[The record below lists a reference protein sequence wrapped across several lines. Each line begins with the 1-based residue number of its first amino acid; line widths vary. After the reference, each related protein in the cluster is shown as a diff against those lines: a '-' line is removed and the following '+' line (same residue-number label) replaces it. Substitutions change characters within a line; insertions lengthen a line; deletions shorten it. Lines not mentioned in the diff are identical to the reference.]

1 MAWFQYIGHLASDT
15 VTKEIRM
22 SAQVDLPDA
31 SPTLEPEKAMRTST
45 TVHRSLTFAALT
57 LVTINCTATNSGTPS
72 SERYDILLRG
82 GTVVDGSGAPRFT
95 ADVAIRGERIAAV
108 GRSGLDP
115 TLADKVIDVSGKA
128 VTPGFVDNHAHIQ
141 TTIHQYP
148 LAENFTRQG
157 ITTIVA
163 SLHSGDVPWPLD
175 EYIAA
180 LDVAPNVA
188 FFAGH
193 TWARRQVLGM
203 DNRDPSGEELQQMR
217 DLIDQAMQQGAIGLS
232 TGLLYVPANYAKTEE
247 VIELAKVASRYGG
260 IYYTHMRD
268 EGRGLLASV
277 AEAIRIGREAE
288 IPVQIQHH
296 KAMGVAQFGWSA
308 NTLAMIDSAN
318 ASGLD
323 VRHDLYPYT
332 AGSTGS
338 SVIFPPW
345 ALAGGQDSLVAR
357 VSDPA
362 VRPQVEEGMRDRL
375 VNEWVGDDLN
385 RIQFRTV
392 PSAPEF
398 DGKTLAD
405 YAAAQGL
412 PNTVASGIQMGIEL
426 QLAGGFSA
434 IYHVMDEGDVQRIM
448 RHPLATFQTDGDPV
462 GYGEGF
468 PHPRSYG
475 AFPRVLARYVRDL
488 GVLTLEEAIH
498 KMTRL
503 SMDRLGQAERGSIA
517 EGMIA
522 DLVVFDPETIQDNAD
537 YVQPHQFSTGI
548 ETMIINGTLVIDGM
562 ALTGERPGTVLTL
575 SLIHI

>member
-188 FFAGH
+188 FLAGH

-562 ALTGERPGTVLTL
+562 ALTGERPGTVLTRPETN
-575 SLIHI
+575 

>member
-357 VSDPA
+357 VNDPA

-475 AFPRVLARYVRDL
+475 AFPRILARYVRDL

-562 ALTGERPGTVLTL
+562 ALTGERPGTVLTRPETN
-575 SLIHI
+575 

>member
-434 IYHVMDEGDVQRIM
+434 IYHVMDEEDVQRIM

-475 AFPRVLARYVRDL
+475 AFPRILARYVREL

-562 ALTGERPGTVLTL
+562 ALTGERPGTVLTRPETN
-575 SLIHI
+575 

>member
-180 LDVAPNVA
+180 LDVAPNEA

-562 ALTGERPGTVLTL
+562 ALTGERPGTVLTRPETN
-575 SLIHI
+575 

>member
-1 MAWFQYIGHLASDT
+1 MP
-15 VTKEIRM
+15 
-22 SAQVDLPDA
+22 AQVDLPDA
-31 SPTLEPEKAMRTST
+31 SSTLEPEKTMSTST

-57 LVTINCTATNSGTPS
+57 LVTINCTAANSGTPS
-72 SERYDILLRG
+72 SERYDILLTG
-82 GTVVDGSGAPRFT
+82 GTVVDGSGASRFT

-108 GRSGLDP
+108 ARSGLDP
-115 TLADKVIDVSGKA
+115 TLADRVIDVSGKA

-296 KAMGVAQFGWSA
+296 KAMGVAQFGWSS

-357 VSDPA
+357 VNDPA

-475 AFPRVLARYVRDL
+475 AFPRVLARYVREL

-503 SMDRLGQAERGSIA
+503 SMDRLGQTERGSSA

-548 ETMIINGTLVIDGM
+548 EIMIINGTLVIDGM
-562 ALTGERPGTVLTL
+562 ALTGERPGTVLTRPETN
-575 SLIHI
+575 

>member
-1 MAWFQYIGHLASDT
+1 MP
-15 VTKEIRM
+15 
-22 SAQVDLPDA
+22 AQVDLPDA
-31 SPTLEPEKAMRTST
+31 SSTLEPEKTMSTST
-45 TVHRSLTFAALT
+45 AVHRSLTFAALT
-57 LVTINCTATNSGTPS
+57 LVTINCTAANSGTPS
-72 SERYDILLRG
+72 SERYDILLTG
-82 GTVVDGSGAPRFT
+82 GTVVDGSGASRFT

-108 GRSGLDP
+108 ARSGLDP
-115 TLADKVIDVSGKA
+115 TLADRVIDVSGKA

-296 KAMGVAQFGWSA
+296 KAMGVAQFGWSS

-357 VSDPA
+357 VNDPA

-405 YAAAQGL
+405 YAAARGL

-475 AFPRVLARYVRDL
+475 AFPRVLARYVREL

-503 SMDRLGQAERGSIA
+503 SMDRLGQTERGSIA

-548 ETMIINGTLVIDGM
+548 EIMIINGTLVIDGM
-562 ALTGERPGTVLTL
+562 ALTGERPGTVLTRPETN
-575 SLIHI
+575 

>member
-1 MAWFQYIGHLASDT
+1 
-15 VTKEIRM
+15 M

-31 SPTLEPEKAMRTST
+31 SSTLEPEKTMSTST

-57 LVTINCTATNSGTPS
+57 LVTINCTAANSGTPS
-72 SERYDILLRG
+72 SERYDILLTG
-82 GTVVDGSGAPRFT
+82 GTVVDGSGASRFT

-108 GRSGLDP
+108 ARSGLDP
-115 TLADKVIDVSGKA
+115 TLADRVIDVSGKA

-398 DGKTLAD
+398 VGNTLAD

-562 ALTGERPGTVLTL
+562 ALTGERPGTVLTRPETN
-575 SLIHI
+575 

>member
-434 IYHVMDEGDVQRIM
+434 IYHVMDEEDVQRIM

-475 AFPRVLARYVRDL
+475 AFPRILARYVREL

-503 SMDRLGQAERGSIA
+503 SMDRLGQTERGSIA

-562 ALTGERPGTVLTL
+562 ALTGERPGTVLTRPETN
-575 SLIHI
+575 

>member
-188 FFAGH
+188 FYAGH

-357 VSDPA
+357 GSDPA

-375 VNEWVGDDLN
+375 GNEWVGDDLN

-562 ALTGERPGTVLTL
+562 ALTGERPGTVLTRPETN
-575 SLIHI
+575 

>member
-475 AFPRVLARYVRDL
+475 AFPRILARYVREL

-503 SMDRLGQAERGSIA
+503 SMDRLGQTERGSIA

-562 ALTGERPGTVLTL
+562 ALTGERPGTVLTRPETN
-575 SLIHI
+575 

>member
-15 VTKEIRM
+15 VTKEIRL

-462 GYGEGF
+462 GYGEGV

-562 ALTGERPGTVLTL
+562 ALTGERPGTVLTRPETN
-575 SLIHI
+575 

>member
-1 MAWFQYIGHLASDT
+1 
-15 VTKEIRM
+15 M

-308 NTLAMIDSAN
+308 NTIAMIDSAN

-375 VNEWVGDDLN
+375 VHEWVGDDLN

-475 AFPRVLARYVRDL
+475 AFPRILARYVREL

-562 ALTGERPGTVLTL
+562 ALTGERPGTVLTRPETN
-575 SLIHI
+575 

>member
-15 VTKEIRM
+15 VTKEIRL

-562 ALTGERPGTVLTL
+562 ALTGERPGTVLTRPETN
-575 SLIHI
+575 

>member
-475 AFPRVLARYVRDL
+475 AFPRILARYVREL

-562 ALTGERPGTVLTL
+562 PLTGERPGTVLTRPETN
-575 SLIHI
+575 

>member
-503 SMDRLGQAERGSIA
+503 SMDRLGQTERGSIA

-562 ALTGERPGTVLTL
+562 ALTGERPGTVLTRPETN
-575 SLIHI
+575 

>member
-288 IPVQIQHH
+288 LPVQIQHH

-562 ALTGERPGTVLTL
+562 ALTGERPGTVLTRPETN
-575 SLIHI
+575 

>member
-434 IYHVMDEGDVQRIM
+434 IYHVMDEEDVQRIM

-475 AFPRVLARYVRDL
+475 AFPRILARYVREL

-503 SMDRLGQAERGSIA
+503 SMDRLGQTERGSIA

-562 ALTGERPGTVLTL
+562 ALTGERPGTVLT
-575 SLIHI
+575 HPETN

>member
-1 MAWFQYIGHLASDT
+1 MAWFQYIGRLASDT

-82 GTVVDGSGAPRFT
+82 GTVVDGSGAPRFP

-562 ALTGERPGTVLTL
+562 ALTGERPGTVLTRPETN
-575 SLIHI
+575 

>member
-1 MAWFQYIGHLASDT
+1 
-15 VTKEIRM
+15 M

-296 KAMGVAQFGWSA
+296 KAMGVAQFGWST

-357 VSDPA
+357 VNDPA

-475 AFPRVLARYVRDL
+475 AFPRVLARYVREL

-548 ETMIINGTLVIDGM
+548 EIMIINGTLVIDGM
-562 ALTGERPGTVLTL
+562 ALTGERPGTVLTRPETN
-575 SLIHI
+575 

>member
-434 IYHVMDEGDVQRIM
+434 IYHVMDEEDVQRIM

-475 AFPRVLARYVRDL
+475 AFPRILARYVREL

-562 ALTGERPGTVLTL
+562 ALTGERPGTVLT
-575 SLIHI
+575 HPETN

>member
-1 MAWFQYIGHLASDT
+1 MAWFQYIEHLASDT
-15 VTKEIRM
+15 VTKEIRL

-475 AFPRVLARYVRDL
+475 AFPRVLARYVREL

-503 SMDRLGQAERGSIA
+503 SMDRLGQTERGSIA

-562 ALTGERPGTVLTL
+562 ALTGERPGTVLTRPETN
-575 SLIHI
+575 

>member
-1 MAWFQYIGHLASDT
+1 M
-15 VTKEIRM
+15 
-22 SAQVDLPDA
+22 
-31 SPTLEPEKAMRTST
+31 
-45 TVHRSLTFAALT
+45 
-57 LVTINCTATNSGTPS
+57 
-72 SERYDILLRG
+72 
-82 GTVVDGSGAPRFT
+82 
-95 ADVAIRGERIAAV
+95 
-108 GRSGLDP
+108 
-115 TLADKVIDVSGKA
+115 
-128 VTPGFVDNHAHIQ
+128 
-141 TTIHQYP
+141 
-148 LAENFTRQG
+148 
-157 ITTIVA
+157 
-163 SLHSGDVPWPLD
+163 PWPLD

-562 ALTGERPGTVLTL
+562 ALTGERPGTVLTRPETN
-575 SLIHI
+575 

>member
-548 ETMIINGTLVIDGM
+548 ETMMINGTLVIDGM
-562 ALTGERPGTVLTL
+562 ALTGERPGTVLTRPETN
-575 SLIHI
+575 

>member
-15 VTKEIRM
+15 VTKEIRL

-503 SMDRLGQAERGSIA
+503 SMDRLGQTERGSIA

-562 ALTGERPGTVLTL
+562 ALTGERPGTVLTRPETN
-575 SLIHI
+575 

>member
-128 VTPGFVDNHAHIQ
+128 VTPGFVDYHAHIQ

-562 ALTGERPGTVLTL
+562 ALTGERPGTVLTRPETN
-575 SLIHI
+575 

>member
-57 LVTINCTATNSGTPS
+57 LVTINCNATNSGTPS

-475 AFPRVLARYVRDL
+475 AFPRILARYVREL

-503 SMDRLGQAERGSIA
+503 SMDRLGQTERGSIA

-562 ALTGERPGTVLTL
+562 ALTGERPGTVLTRPETN
-575 SLIHI
+575 

>member
-57 LVTINCTATNSGTPS
+57 LVTINCTAANSGTPS

-475 AFPRVLARYVRDL
+475 AFPRILARYVREL

-503 SMDRLGQAERGSIA
+503 SMDRLGQTERGSIA

-562 ALTGERPGTVLTL
+562 ALTGERPGTVLTRPETN
-575 SLIHI
+575 

>member
-1 MAWFQYIGHLASDT
+1 MP
-15 VTKEIRM
+15 
-22 SAQVDLPDA
+22 AQVDLPDA
-31 SPTLEPEKAMRTST
+31 SSTLEPEKTMSIST

-57 LVTINCTATNSGTPS
+57 LVTINCTAANSGTPS
-72 SERYDILLRG
+72 SERYDILLTG
-82 GTVVDGSGAPRFT
+82 GTVVDGSGASRFT

-108 GRSGLDP
+108 ARSGLDP
-115 TLADKVIDVSGKA
+115 TLADRVIDVSGKA

-296 KAMGVAQFGWSA
+296 KAMGVAQFGWSS

-357 VSDPA
+357 VNDPA

-475 AFPRVLARYVRDL
+475 AFPRVLARYVREL

-503 SMDRLGQAERGSIA
+503 SMDRLGQTERGSIA

-548 ETMIINGTLVIDGM
+548 EIMIINGTLVIDGM
-562 ALTGERPGTVLTL
+562 ALTGERPGTVLTRPETN
-575 SLIHI
+575 

>member
-1 MAWFQYIGHLASDT
+1 MC
-15 VTKEIRM
+15 IR
-22 SAQVDLPDA
+22 D
-31 SPTLEPEKAMRTST
+31 R
-45 TVHRSLTFAALT
+45 
-57 LVTINCTATNSGTPS
+57 
-72 SERYDILLRG
+72 
-82 GTVVDGSGAPRFT
+82 
-95 ADVAIRGERIAAV
+95 
-108 GRSGLDP
+108 
-115 TLADKVIDVSGKA
+115 
-128 VTPGFVDNHAHIQ
+128 
-141 TTIHQYP
+141 IHQYP

-323 VRHDLYPYT
+323 
-332 AGSTGS
+332 
-338 SVIFPPW
+338 
-345 ALAGGQDSLVAR
+345 
-357 VSDPA
+357 
-362 VRPQVEEGMRDRL
+362 
-375 VNEWVGDDLN
+375 
-385 RIQFRTV
+385 
-392 PSAPEF
+392 
-398 DGKTLAD
+398 
-405 YAAAQGL
+405 
-412 PNTVASGIQMGIEL
+412 
-426 QLAGGFSA
+426 
-434 IYHVMDEGDVQRIM
+434 
-448 RHPLATFQTDGDPV
+448 
-462 GYGEGF
+462 
-468 PHPRSYG
+468 
-475 AFPRVLARYVRDL
+475 
-488 GVLTLEEAIH
+488 
-498 KMTRL
+498 
-503 SMDRLGQAERGSIA
+503 
-517 EGMIA
+517 
-522 DLVVFDPETIQDNAD
+522 
-537 YVQPHQFSTGI
+537 
-548 ETMIINGTLVIDGM
+548 
-562 ALTGERPGTVLTL
+562 L

>member
-141 TTIHQYP
+141 TTIHQHP

-232 TGLLYVPANYAKTEE
+232 TGLLYVC
-247 VIELAKVASRYGG
+247 LL
-260 IYYTHMRD
+260 YTSPSPRD
-268 EGRGLLASV
+268 
-277 AEAIRIGREAE
+277 
-288 IPVQIQHH
+288 
-296 KAMGVAQFGWSA
+296 
-308 NTLAMIDSAN
+308 
-318 ASGLD
+318 
-323 VRHDLYPYT
+323 
-332 AGSTGS
+332 
-338 SVIFPPW
+338 
-345 ALAGGQDSLVAR
+345 
-357 VSDPA
+357 
-362 VRPQVEEGMRDRL
+362 
-375 VNEWVGDDLN
+375 
-385 RIQFRTV
+385 
-392 PSAPEF
+392 
-398 DGKTLAD
+398 
-405 YAAAQGL
+405 
-412 PNTVASGIQMGIEL
+412 
-426 QLAGGFSA
+426 
-434 IYHVMDEGDVQRIM
+434 
-448 RHPLATFQTDGDPV
+448 
-462 GYGEGF
+462 
-468 PHPRSYG
+468 
-475 AFPRVLARYVRDL
+475 
-488 GVLTLEEAIH
+488 
-498 KMTRL
+498 
-503 SMDRLGQAERGSIA
+503 
-517 EGMIA
+517 
-522 DLVVFDPETIQDNAD
+522 
-537 YVQPHQFSTGI
+537 
-548 ETMIINGTLVIDGM
+548 
-562 ALTGERPGTVLTL
+562 
-575 SLIHI
+575 

>member
-1 MAWFQYIGHLASDT
+1 VAWFQYIGHLASDT

-562 ALTGERPGTVLTL
+562 ALTGERPGTVLTRPETN
-575 SLIHI
+575 

>member
-15 VTKEIRM
+15 VTKEIRL

-475 AFPRVLARYVRDL
+475 AFPRVLARYVREL

-503 SMDRLGQAERGSIA
+503 SMDRLGQTERGSIA

-562 ALTGERPGTVLTL
+562 ALTGERPGTVLTRPETN
-575 SLIHI
+575 

>member
-15 VTKEIRM
+15 VTKEIRL

-345 ALAGGQDSLVAR
+345 ALAGGQDSLGAR

-475 AFPRVLARYVRDL
+475 AFPRILARYVREL

-503 SMDRLGQAERGSIA
+503 SMDRLGQTERGSIA

-562 ALTGERPGTVLTL
+562 ALTGERPGTVLTRPETN
-575 SLIHI
+575 

>member
-45 TVHRSLTFAALT
+45 TVHRSLTVAALT

-562 ALTGERPGTVLTL
+562 ALTGERPGTVLTRPETN
-575 SLIHI
+575 

>member
-15 VTKEIRM
+15 VTKEIRL

-232 TGLLYVPANYAKTEE
+232 TGLLYVPAIYAKTEE

-475 AFPRVLARYVRDL
+475 AFPRILARYVREL

-503 SMDRLGQAERGSIA
+503 SMDRLGQTERGSIA

-562 ALTGERPGTVLTL
+562 ALTGERPGTVLTRPETN
-575 SLIHI
+575 

>member
-15 VTKEIRM
+15 VTKEIRL

-357 VSDPA
+357 VNDPA

-475 AFPRVLARYVRDL
+475 AFPRILARYVREL

-503 SMDRLGQAERGSIA
+503 SMDRLGQTERGSIA

-562 ALTGERPGTVLTL
+562 ALTGERPGTVLTRPETN
-575 SLIHI
+575 